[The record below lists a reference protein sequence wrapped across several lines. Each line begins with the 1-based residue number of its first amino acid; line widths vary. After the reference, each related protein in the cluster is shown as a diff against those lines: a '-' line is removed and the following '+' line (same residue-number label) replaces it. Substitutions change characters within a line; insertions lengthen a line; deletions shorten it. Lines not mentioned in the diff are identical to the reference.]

1 MSTLAANRT
10 DKRRLDQGTI
20 AGAIAVIILLL
31 IAPFVVY
38 PVFVMKLMCYGLFAA
53 SFNLLFGYVG
63 LLSFGQAAFIGSGAY
78 IAAQSAKV
86 WGLNPIPSLLLAV
99 IAASLLGFV
108 IGYLAIRRRG
118 LEFAAITL
126 ALAELVSFAANQA
139 PFTGG
144 EDGIQGV
151 PRGFLLGLIDLNN
164 PVAMYGFVLAIFV
177 FGMFA
182 LWLTIHSPFGHVLR
196 AIRDHEPRAI
206 SLGYSVN
213 RYKLIAFVIA
223 AAIAGL
229 AGATKAI
236 VFQFAVLDDIG
247 FQLSG
252 LVVMMTLLGGVGR
265 FYGPVVGATII
276 VALDSYLATS
286 PFPAPVIT
294 GAVFILCVLMFRRGI
309 VGEIAERLR
318 WQG

>member
-265 FYGPVVGATII
+265 FYGPVVGAAII
-276 VALDSYLATS
+276 VALESYLATS